1 MGIFSLF
8 GKNNRPNGTRPEDDK
23 LPAAADNQAP
33 VLFGEGPERLAN
45 STTLRDGSSRHN
57 ASSTTTMKIDAIE
70 SEMSSEFVHLPPSA
84 KSLTDSTTAP
94 PVTTQGPNTT
104 QLTLPVMSRTT
115 EYLDDQ
121 SRSGSIEVSISD
133 TPEVIEE
140 AAVLFASDQSDIA
153 EALLLNAIG
162 ADDLGSS
169 THIVWW
175 MLLDLYQI
183 TGKQHEFDNL
193 SVDFANKFETSPPT
207 WIDIMTLDPQ
217 AKNQEKPG
225 STPAVAFSGK
235 LDANI
240 GKQLERAQKLSV
252 THPAVRL
259 EFTRVSSV
267 DPIGCG
273 LLLRMLKKLQ
283 KSGLDLVLVGA
294 DELADKIRDILQVGR
309 RDETAA
315 PWLLLLEILHL
326 LNLEQAYED
335 ASIDYSI
342 TFEVSPP
349 PFVVP
354 HAKIM
359 TAAEDN
365 TQVSNM
371 AGGNSLLMPILI
383 EGRTEDL
390 ITKIQTHANSHS
402 PAIMDCS
409 RLVRVDFSAAGELLN
424 GLSMLA
430 SNGNAIEFHSV
441 NHLVT
446 ALFKVV
452 GIQEIVRVV
461 PRKN

>member
-1 MGIFSLF
+1 VGIFSLF

-33 VLFGEGPERLAN
+33 VLFGESPERLAN
-45 STTLRDGSSRHN
+45 STTLRDGSVR
-57 ASSTTTMKIDAIE
+57 STTTMKIDAIE
-70 SEMSSEFVHLPPSA
+70 SEMSSEFVHLPPSPR
-84 KSLTDSTTAP
+84 SLTDATTAP

-121 SRSGSIEVSISD
+121 SRSGSIEVSVSD

-153 EALLLNAIG
+153 EALLLNAISENN
-162 ADDLGSS
+162 LGSS

-183 TGKQHEFDNL
+183 TGKQQEFDNL

-217 AKNQEKPG
+217 AKNQEKVG
-225 STPAVAFSGK
+225 TIPAVAFSGK

-283 KSGLDLVLVGA
+283 KSGLDLILVGA
-294 DELADKIRDILQVGR
+294 DELADKIREILLVGR

-349 PFVVP
+349 PFVAP
-354 HAKIM
+354 HAKII
-359 TAAEDN
+359 TAAEEAH
-365 TQVSNM
+365 VPNM
-371 AGGNSLLMPILI
+371 SGNNSLLMPILI

-390 ITKIQTHANSHS
+390 LTKIQTHANAHS

-424 GLSMLA
+424 GLSLLA
-430 SNGNAIEFHSV
+430 ASGNAIEFHSV

>member
-8 GKNNRPNGTRPEDDK
+8 GKNNRPNGAPPEDDK
-23 LPAAADNQAP
+23 VPAAADNQTP
-33 VLFGEGPERLAN
+33 ILYGDTVERSTN
-45 STTLRDGSSRHN
+45 STTLRDSASR
-57 ASSTTTMKIDAIE
+57 STTSMKIDAIE
-70 SEMSSEFVHLPPSA
+70 SEMSSEFVHLPPTA
-84 KSLTDSTTAP
+84 KSASEADLAPATT
-94 PVTTQGPNTT
+94 THGSNTT

-115 EYLDDQ
+115 EYLDNE
-121 SRSGSIEVSISD
+121 SRSGSIEVSVSD

-140 AAVLFASDQSDIA
+140 AAVLFASDQSEIA
-153 EALLLNAIG
+153 EQLLLNAI
-162 ADDLGSS
+162 ADNDLGAS

-183 TGKQHEFDNL
+183 TGKQQEFDNL

-207 WIDIMTLDPQ
+207 WIDILTLDPQ
-217 AKNQEKPG
+217 AKNQERPG
-225 STPAVAFSGK
+225 SIPAVAFSGK

-240 GKQLERAQKLSV
+240 GKQLERAQKLSAS
-252 THPAVRL
+252 HPALRL

-283 KSGLDLVLVGA
+283 KAGLDLTLVGA
-294 DELADKIRDILQVGR
+294 DELAERIREILQVGR

-349 PFVVP
+349 PFIAP
-354 HAKIM
+354 HNKVI
-359 TAAEDN
+359 TAAEENIASPGIPAGN
-365 TQVSNM
+365 T
-371 AGGNSLLMPILI
+371 LLMPTLI
-383 EGRTEDL
+383 EGRTDEL
-390 ITKIQTHANSHS
+390 LTKIQTHANAHS

-409 RLVRVDFSAAGELLN
+409 RLIRVDFSAAGELLN
-424 GLSMLA
+424 GLAVLA
-430 SNGNAIEFHSV
+430 SNGNAIEFHGV
-441 NHLVT
+441 NHLIT

-452 GIQEIVRVV
+452 GIHEIVRVV

>member
-8 GKNNRPNGTRPEDDK
+8 GKNNRPNGAPPADDK
-23 LPAAADNQAP
+23 VPAAADNQAP
-33 VLFGEGPERLAN
+33 VLFGENHERTSN
-45 STTLRDGSSRHN
+45 STTLRDGAAR
-57 ASSTTTMKIDAIE
+57 STTTMKIDAIE
-70 SEMSSEFVHLPPSA
+70 SEMSSEFVHLPSSPKPAGPDSVA
-84 KSLTDSTTAP
+84 PLTL
-94 PVTTQGPNTT
+94 TQGNTT

-121 SRSGSIEVSISD
+121 SRSGSIEVSVSD

-140 AAVLFASDQSDIA
+140 AAVLFASDQNDIA
-153 EALLLNAIG
+153 EALLLNAI
-162 ADDLGSS
+162 AENNLGSS

-183 TGKQHEFDNL
+183 TGKQQEFDNL

-217 AKNQEKPG
+217 AKPQEKTGAP
-225 STPAVAFSGK
+225 PAVAFSGK

-240 GKQLERAQKLSV
+240 GKQLERAQKLSA

-283 KSGLDLVLVGA
+283 KSGLDLILVGA
-294 DELADKIRDILQVGR
+294 DELADKIREILLVGR

-349 PFVVP
+349 PFVAP
-354 HAKIM
+354 HTKII

-365 TQVSNM
+365 TQGASLN
-371 AGGNSLLMPILI
+371 GNNSLLMPVLI
-383 EGRTEDL
+383 EGRTEEL
-390 ITKIQTHANSHS
+390 LTKIQTHAIAHS
-402 PAIMDCS
+402 PAIIDCS
-409 RLVRVDFSAAGELLN
+409 RLARVDFSAAGELLN
-424 GLSMLA
+424 GLSLLTSICLKPPPAPMIRMIAAVGARLA
-430 SNGNAIEFHSV
+430 SSSLRICLE
-441 NHLVT
+441 
-446 ALFKVV
+446 
-452 GIQEIVRVV
+452 
-461 PRKN
+461 PMP

>member
-1 MGIFSLF
+1 
-8 GKNNRPNGTRPEDDK
+8 
-23 LPAAADNQAP
+23 
-33 VLFGEGPERLAN
+33 
-45 STTLRDGSSRHN
+45 
-57 ASSTTTMKIDAIE
+57 MKIDAIE
-70 SEMSSEFVHLPPSA
+70 SEMSSEFVHLPPAPKSSLDVNSA
-84 KSLTDSTTAP
+84 AP
-94 PVTTQGPNTT
+94 ITTTQGPHTT
-104 QLTLPVMSRTT
+104 QMTLPVMSRAT

-121 SRSGSIEVSISD
+121 SRSGSIEVSVSD

-153 EALLLNAIG
+153 EALLLDAI
-162 ADDLGSS
+162 AENDLGSS

-183 TGKQHEFDNL
+183 TGKQQEFDNL

-217 AKNQEKPG
+217 TKNQEKPG
-225 STPAVAFSGK
+225 SLPAVAFSGK

-240 GKQLERAQKLSV
+240 GKQLERAQKLST

-294 DELADKIRDILQVGR
+294 DELAGKIREILLVGR

-349 PFVVP
+349 PFVKP
-354 HAKIM
+354 QAKVI
-359 TAAEDN
+359 TAVEENPLSAN
-365 TQVSNM
+365 TGVSGN
-371 AGGNSLLMPILI
+371 NSLLMPILI
-383 EGRTEDL
+383 EGRTNEL
-390 ITKIQTHANSHS
+390 LTKIQTHANTYN

-430 SNGNAIEFHSV
+430 SNGTAIEFHSV

-452 GIQEIVRVV
+452 GIQEVVRVV

>member
-8 GKNNRPNGTRPEDDK
+8 GKNNRPNGASPVDEK
-23 LPAAADNQAP
+23 VPAAADNQAP
-33 VLFGEGPERLAN
+33 VLFGESPERQTN
-45 STTLRDGSSRHN
+45 STTLRDGAVR
-57 ASSTTTMKIDAIE
+57 STTTMKIDAIE
-70 SEMSSEFVHLPPSA
+70 SEMSSEFVHLPPAHKASLEANSA
-84 KSLTDSTTAP
+84 AP
-94 PVTTQGPNTT
+94 ITTTQGSNTT
-104 QLTLPVMSRTT
+104 QMTLPVMSRTT

-121 SRSGSIEVSISD
+121 SRSGSIEVSVSD

-153 EALLLNAIG
+153 EALLLNAI
-162 ADDLGSS
+162 AENDLGSS

-183 TGKQHEFDNL
+183 TGKQQEFDNL

-225 STPAVAFSGK
+225 ALPAVAFSGK

-240 GKQLERAQKLSV
+240 GKQLERAQKLSA

-283 KSGLDLVLVGA
+283 KSGLDLILVGA
-294 DELADKIRDILQVGR
+294 DELAVKIREILLVGR

-326 LNLEQAYED
+326 LNLEEAYED

-349 PFVVP
+349 PFVKP
-354 HAKIM
+354 HAKII

-365 TQVSNM
+365 TLSASNSTS
-371 AGGNSLLMPILI
+371 GNNSLLMPILI
-383 EGRTEDL
+383 EGRTDEL
-390 ITKIQTHANSHS
+390 LTKIQTHANAYS

-452 GIQEIVRVV
+452 GIQEVVRVV

>member
-1 MGIFSLF
+1 VGIFSLF
-8 GKNNRPNGTRPEDDK
+8 GKNNRPNATPPADDK
-23 LPAAADNQAP
+23 EAAAADNQAP
-33 VLFGEGPERLAN
+33 VLFGENQERQAN
-45 STTLRDGSSRHN
+45 STTLRDGAAR
-57 ASSTTTMKIDAIE
+57 STTTMKIDAIE
-70 SEMSSEFVHLPPSA
+70 SEMSSEFVHLPTSSKASA
-84 KSLTDSTTAP
+84 DLDSAP
-94 PVTTQGPNTT
+94 PTTTQGPLTT

-115 EYLDDQ
+115 EFLDDQ
-121 SRSGSIEVSISD
+121 SRSGSIEVSVSD

-153 EALLLNAIG
+153 EVLLLNAI
-162 ADDLGSS
+162 AENNLGSS

-183 TGKQHEFDNL
+183 IGKQQEFDNL
-193 SVDFANKFETSPPT
+193 SVEFANKFETSPPT

-217 AKNQEKPG
+217 AKNQEKAG
-225 STPAVAFSGK
+225 TSPAVAFSGK

-240 GKQLERAQKLSV
+240 GKQLERAQKLSA

-283 KSGLDLVLVGA
+283 KSGLDLTLVGA
-294 DELADKIRDILQVGR
+294 DELADKIRQILQVGR

-349 PFVVP
+349 PFVAP
-354 HAKIM
+354 HAKII

-365 TQVSNM
+365 SQNLNI
-371 AGGNSLLMPILI
+371 GGGSSLLMPVLI
-383 EGRTEDL
+383 EGRTEEL
-390 ITKIQTHANSHS
+390 LTKIQTNALAHS

-424 GLSMLA
+424 GLALLA
-430 SNGNAIEFHSV
+430 GSGNAIEFHNV

>member
-1 MGIFSLF
+1 VGIFSLF
-8 GKNNRPNGTRPEDDK
+8 GKNNRPNGTPPEDDK

-33 VLFGEGPERLAN
+33 VLFGEHHERMNN
-45 STTLRDGSSRHN
+45 STTLRDVAAR
-57 ASSTTTMKIDAIE
+57 STTTMKIDAIE
-70 SEMSSEFVHLPPSA
+70 SEMSSEFVHLPLSPGSGGD
-84 KSLTDSTTAP
+84 TDNAASI
-94 PVTTQGPNTT
+94 TTQGLNTT

-115 EYLDDQ
+115 EYVDNH
-121 SRSGSIEVSISD
+121 SRSGSIEVSVPD

-140 AAVLFASDQSDIA
+140 AAVLFAGNQSDIA
-153 EALLLNAIG
+153 EQLLLNAI
-162 ADDLGSS
+162 AENNLGSS

-183 TGKQHEFDNL
+183 TGKQQEFDNL

-207 WIDIMTLDPQ
+207 WIETMNLDPQ
-217 AKNQEKPG
+217 AKNQEKAG
-225 STPAVAFSGK
+225 AAPAVAFSGK

-240 GKQLERAQKLSV
+240 GKQLGRAQKLSA

-267 DPIGCG
+267 DPVGCG

-294 DELADKIRDILQVGR
+294 DGLADKIREILQVGR

-354 HAKIM
+354 HAKII

-365 TQVSNM
+365 AQT
-371 AGGNSLLMPILI
+371 AGIPGNNSLLMPVLI
-383 EGRTEDL
+383 EGRTDEL
-390 ITKIQTHANSHS
+390 LTRIQAHAHTHS
-402 PAIMDCS
+402 PAIIDCS

-424 GLSMLA
+424 GLSLLA
-430 SNGNAIEFHSV
+430 GSGNPIEFHSV

-452 GIQEIVRVV
+452 GMQEIVRVV

>member
-1 MGIFSLF
+1 VGIFSLF
-8 GKNNRPNGTRPEDDK
+8 GKNNRPNGAPPADDK
-23 LPAAADNQAP
+23 VPAAADNQAP
-33 VLFGEGPERLAN
+33 VLFGENHERLNN
-45 STTLRDGSSRHN
+45 SITLRDGAAR
-57 ASSTTTMKIDAIE
+57 STTTMKIDAIE

-84 KSLTDSTTAP
+84 KPAGPDSVA
-94 PVTTQGPNTT
+94 PVTLTQGNTT

-121 SRSGSIEVSISD
+121 SRSGSIEVSVSD

-140 AAVLFASDQSDIA
+140 AAVLFASDQNDIA
-153 EALLLNAIG
+153 EALLLSAI
-162 ADDLGSS
+162 AENNLGSS

-183 TGKQHEFDNL
+183 TGKQQEFDNL

-217 AKNQEKPG
+217 AKTQEKAGAP
-225 STPAVAFSGK
+225 PAVAFSGK

-240 GKQLERAQKLSV
+240 SKQLERAQKLSV

-283 KSGLDLVLVGA
+283 KSGLDLILVGA
-294 DELADKIRDILQVGR
+294 DELADKIREILLVGR

-326 LNLEQAYED
+326 LNQEQAYED

-349 PFVVP
+349 PFVAP
-354 HAKIM
+354 HSKII

-365 TQVSNM
+365 NTQGVSLN
-371 AGGNSLLMPILI
+371 GNNSLLMPVLI
-383 EGRTEDL
+383 EGRTEEL
-390 ITKIQTHANSHS
+390 LTKIQTHANAHS
-402 PAIMDCS
+402 PAIIDCS

-424 GLSMLA
+424 GLSLLA
-430 SNGNAIEFHSV
+430 SNGNAIEFHNV

>member
-1 MGIFSLF
+1 VGIFSLF
-8 GKNNRPNGTRPEDDK
+8 GKNNRPNSASPVDEK
-23 LPAAADNQAP
+23 VPAAADNQTP
-33 VLFGEGPERLAN
+33 VLFGENQERLAN
-45 STTLRDGSSRHN
+45 STTLRDGTAR
-57 ASSTTTMKIDAIE
+57 ATTSMKIDAIE
-70 SEMSSEFVHLPPSA
+70 SEMSSEFVHLPPASKLPLDA
-84 KSLTDSTTAP
+84 NTSPIT
-94 PVTTQGPNTT
+94 TTQGPNTT
-104 QLTLPVMSRTT
+104 QMTLPVMSRTT
-115 EYLDDQ
+115 EFLEDQ
-121 SRSGSIEVSISD
+121 SRSGSIEVSVSD

-153 EALLLNAIG
+153 EALLLNAI
-162 ADDLGSS
+162 AENNLGSS
-169 THIVWW
+169 THLVWW

-183 TGKQHEFDNL
+183 TGKLQEFDNL

-207 WIDIMTLDPQ
+207 WIDILTLDPQ

-225 STPAVAFSGK
+225 TLPSVAFSGK

-240 GKQLERAQKLSV
+240 GKQLERAQKLSA

-294 DELADKIRDILQVGR
+294 NELADKIREILLVGR

-349 PFVVP
+349 PFVKP
-354 HAKIM
+354 QAKVI

-365 TQVSNM
+365 TLGPNTS
-371 AGGNSLLMPILI
+371 AGGNNSLLMPILI
-383 EGRTEDL
+383 EGRTSEL
-390 ITKIQTHANSHS
+390 LTKIQTHANACS

-430 SNGNAIEFHSV
+430 SNGSAIEFHNV

-452 GIQEIVRVV
+452 GIHEVARVV
-461 PRKN
+461 SRKN

>member
-8 GKNNRPNGTRPEDDK
+8 GKNNRPGGTRPEDDK

-33 VLFGEGPERLAN
+33 VLFGESPERLIN
-45 STTLRDGSSRHN
+45 TTIARDGSVR
-57 ASSTTTMKIDAIE
+57 STTTMKIDAIE
-70 SEMSSEFVHLPPSA
+70 SEMSSEFVHLPPSQ
-84 KSLTDSTTAP
+84 KSLADSATTTPGLLGA
-94 PVTTQGPNTT
+94 NTT

-121 SRSGSIEVSISD
+121 SRSGSIEVSVSD

-153 EALLLNAIG
+153 EALLLSAISE
-162 ADDLGSS
+162 DQLGSS

-183 TGKQHEFDNL
+183 TGKQQEFDNL

-217 AKNQEKPG
+217 AKSQEKTG
-225 STPAVAFSGK
+225 ATPAVAFSGK

-294 DELADKIRDILQVGR
+294 DELADKIREILLVGR

-349 PFVVP
+349 PFVAP
-354 HAKIM
+354 HSKII
-359 TAAEDN
+359 TAAEETPVAN
-365 TQVSNM
+365 T
-371 AGGNSLLMPILI
+371 AGSNSLLMPILI
-383 EGRTEDL
+383 EGRTEEL
-390 ITKIQTHANSHS
+390 LTKIQTHANSHS

-424 GLSMLA
+424 GLAQLA
-430 SNGNAIEFHSV
+430 SNGNAIEFHNV

-461 PRKN
+461 SRKN

>member
-8 GKNNRPNGTRPEDDK
+8 GKNNRPNGTPPEDDK

-33 VLFGEGPERLAN
+33 VLFGESPERLTN
-45 STTLRDGSSRHN
+45 STTIRDGAVR
-57 ASSTTTMKIDAIE
+57 STTTMKIDAIE

-84 KSLTDSTTAP
+84 KSLADSTTTTP
-94 PVTTQGPNTT
+94 LTQGPNTT

-121 SRSGSIEVSISD
+121 SRSGSIEVSVSD

-140 AAVLFASDQSDIA
+140 AAVLFASDQNDIA

-162 ADDLGSS
+162 EDNLGSS

-183 TGKQHEFDNL
+183 TGKQQEFDNL

-283 KSGLDLVLVGA
+283 KSGLDLILVGA
-294 DELADKIRDILQVGR
+294 NELADRIREILQVGR

-335 ASIDYSI
+335 TSIDYSI

-349 PFVVP
+349 PFVAP
-354 HAKIM
+354 HTKII

-365 TQVSNM
+365 GQVSNA
-371 AGGNSLLMPILI
+371 AGNNSLLMPILI

-390 ITKIQTHANSHS
+390 LTKIHTHTITHS

-424 GLSMLA
+424 GLSILVG
-430 SNGNAIEFHSV
+430 SGNVIEFHSV

>member
-1 MGIFSLF
+1 VGIFSLF
-8 GKNNRPNGTRPEDDK
+8 GKNNRPNGAPPADDK
-23 LPAAADNQAP
+23 VPAAADNQAP
-33 VLFGEGPERLAN
+33 VLFGENHERLNN
-45 STTLRDGSSRHN
+45 SITLRDGAAR
-57 ASSTTTMKIDAIE
+57 STTTMKIDAIE

-84 KSLTDSTTAP
+84 KPAGPDSVA
-94 PVTTQGPNTT
+94 PVTLTQGNTT

-121 SRSGSIEVSISD
+121 SRSGSIEVSVSD

-140 AAVLFASDQSDIA
+140 AAVLFASDQNDIA
-153 EALLLNAIG
+153 EALLLSAI
-162 ADDLGSS
+162 AENNLGSS

-183 TGKQHEFDNL
+183 TGKQQEFDNL

-217 AKNQEKPG
+217 AKTQEKTG
-225 STPAVAFSGK
+225 ATPAVAFSGK

-240 GKQLERAQKLSV
+240 GKQLERAQKLSA

-259 EFTRVSSV
+259 EFTRVSAV

-283 KSGLDLVLVGA
+283 KSGLDLILVGA
-294 DELADKIRDILQVGR
+294 DELADKIREILLVGR

-326 LNLEQAYED
+326 LNQEQAYED

-349 PFVVP
+349 PFVAP
-354 HAKIM
+354 HSKII

-365 TQVSNM
+365 NTQGVSLN
-371 AGGNSLLMPILI
+371 GSNSLLMPVLI
-383 EGRTEDL
+383 EGRTEEL
-390 ITKIQTHANSHS
+390 LTKIQTHANAHS
-402 PAIMDCS
+402 PAIIDCS
-409 RLVRVDFSAAGELLN
+409 RLARVDFSAAGELLN
-424 GLSMLA
+424 GLSLLT
-430 SNGNAIEFHSV
+430 SSGNAIEFHNV

-461 PRKN
+461 SRKN

>member
-8 GKNNRPNGTRPEDDK
+8 GKNNRPNSAAPEDEK
-23 LPAAADNQAP
+23 VPAAADNQAP
-33 VLFGEGPERLAN
+33 VLFGENHERLTN
-45 STTLRDGSSRHN
+45 STILRDGAART
-57 ASSTTTMKIDAIE
+57 TTTMKIDAIE
-70 SEMSSEFVHLPPSA
+70 SEMSSEFVHLSPVPKSSA
-84 KSLTDSTTAP
+84 DAGSASPTTTA
-94 PVTTQGPNTT
+94 QGPNTA
-104 QLTLPVMSRTT
+104 QMALPVMSRTT

-121 SRSGSIEVSISD
+121 SRSGSIEVSVSD

-140 AAVLFASDQSDIA
+140 AAVLFASDQSDVT
-153 EALLLNAIG
+153 EVLLLNAI
-162 ADDLGSS
+162 AENNLGPS
-169 THIVWW
+169 THIVWC
-175 MLLDLYQI
+175 MLLDLYQV
-183 TGKQHEFDNL
+183 TGKQREFDNL

-207 WIDIMTLDPQ
+207 WIDIMTVDPQ
-217 AKNQEKPG
+217 AKSQGKAG
-225 STPAVAFSGK
+225 ISPAVAFSGK

-240 GKQLERAQKLSV
+240 GKQLERAQKLSA
-252 THPAVRL
+252 THPVVRL

-283 KSGLDLVLVGA
+283 KSGLNLILVGA
-294 DELADKIRDILQVGR
+294 DELAAKIREILQVGR

-326 LNLEQAYED
+326 LNLEQDYED

-349 PFVVP
+349 PFVKP
-354 HAKIM
+354 HAKII
-359 TAAEDN
+359 TAADDN
-365 TQVSNM
+365 TQSANT
-371 AGGNSLLMPILI
+371 GGNNSLLMPILI
-383 EGRTEDL
+383 EGRTDEL
-390 ITKIQTHANSHS
+390 LTKIQTHANAYS

-424 GLSMLA
+424 GLSLLTG
-430 SNGNAIEFHSV
+430 SGSKIEFHSV

-446 ALFKVV
+446 ALFRVV
-452 GIQEIVRVV
+452 GIQEVARVV

>member
-1 MGIFSLF
+1 VGIFSLF

-33 VLFGEGPERLAN
+33 VLFGENQERLAN
-45 STTLRDGSSRHN
+45 STTLRDGSVR
-57 ASSTTTMKIDAIE
+57 STTTMKIDAIE
-70 SEMSSEFVHLPPSA
+70 SEMSSEFVHLPSSPKALADSATTPPSTLG
-84 KSLTDSTTAP
+84 S
-94 PVTTQGPNTT
+94 NTT

-121 SRSGSIEVSISD
+121 SRSGSIEVSVSD

-140 AAVLFASDQSDIA
+140 AAVLFASDQNDIA
-153 EALLLNAIG
+153 EALLLSAISE
-162 ADDLGSS
+162 DKLGSS

-183 TGKQHEFDNL
+183 TGKQQEFDNL

-217 AKNQEKPG
+217 AKNQEKTG
-225 STPAVAFSGK
+225 TTPAVAFSGK

-283 KSGLDLVLVGA
+283 KSGLDLILVGA
-294 DELADKIRDILQVGR
+294 DELADKIREILLVGR

-326 LNLEQAYED
+326 LNQEQAYED

-349 PFVVP
+349 PFVAP
-354 HAKIM
+354 HSKII
-359 TAAEDN
+359 TAAEEAPAAN
-365 TQVSNM
+365 T
-371 AGGNSLLMPILI
+371 AGANSLLMPILI
-383 EGRTEDL
+383 EGRTEEL
-390 ITKIQTHANSHS
+390 LTKIQTHANSHS

-424 GLSMLA
+424 GLAQLA